1 MTPAGTPV
9 LRAVLECGPPGDRF
23 RIAVVMT
30 GGRADALKPRLG
42 AGRLITVAGALGAA
56 KRGAGQALGAP
67 ALEVIAESIEPMD

>member
-1 MTPAGTPV
+1 
-9 LRAVLECGPPGDRF
+9 
-23 RIAVVMT
+23 MT